1 MPIAKIRQSL
11 FSLPDGSVIYY
22 PYDKAFNWDGKAVI
36 PPDIDIFTV
45 DTVIKYPL
53 GTKLERADAIYR
65 YVEFG
70 GATAAGDLCTAEGP
84 DGAHDNLDPTGT
96 GTAYGTAGVAAGD
109 TIISIADSITLVAD
123 EYAGGSL
130 VIEADTGAGY
140 RYRILRNSA
149 EASNASVEIQDGLA
163 VAIDSTSDV
172 KLVKSLYKEIV
183 EAPTSQAAAY
193 VGFSQAIGADGSFG
207 WVCTRG
213 PTAALEEASTDP
225 IVVGDMV
232 TRSDETAGAIEGHDE
247 DDSVNRVIVGR
258 CMDVSADTEF
268 ALVFAML
275 E

>member
-11 FSLPDGSVIYY
+11 FSLPDGSVVLY

-36 PPDIDIFTV
+36 PPDIDIFTI
-45 DTVIKYPL
+45 DTTQKFPL
-53 GTKLERADAIYR
+53 GTKLERAENVYR
-65 YVEFG
+65 YVEYG
-70 GATAAGDLCTAEGP
+70 GTTAAGDLCAAEQP
-84 DGAHDNLDPTGT
+84 DGAHDDLNPTGT
-96 GTAYGTAGVAAGD
+96 GSAYGTAGVAAGD

-172 KLVKSLYKEIV
+172 KLVKSLYKEVV
-183 EAPTSQAAAY
+183 ESPTTLAASL

-207 WVCTRG
+207 WICTRG
-213 PTAALEEASTDP
+213 PTAALEDSATDAVS
-225 IVVGDMV
+225 IGAMV
-232 TRSDETAGAIEGHDE
+232 TWGDGTAGTIEGYDE
-247 DDSVNRVIVGR
+247 DDSVNRTIVGR
-258 CMDVSADTEF
+258 CMDISADTQYALIF
-268 ALVFAML
+268 AHL